1 MLIKY
6 MTGWSHKKVEIW
18 PITMFDNYR
27 FYLPRF
33 GSVNFFLLEEWF
45 STGVPRHTRVPWSGP
60 RGAAKYCIFLLIAG
74 IYNDIHQ

>member
-33 GSVNFFLLEEWF
+33 G
-45 STGVPRHTRVPWSGP
+45 
-60 RGAAKYCIFLLIAG
+60 
-74 IYNDIHQ
+74 